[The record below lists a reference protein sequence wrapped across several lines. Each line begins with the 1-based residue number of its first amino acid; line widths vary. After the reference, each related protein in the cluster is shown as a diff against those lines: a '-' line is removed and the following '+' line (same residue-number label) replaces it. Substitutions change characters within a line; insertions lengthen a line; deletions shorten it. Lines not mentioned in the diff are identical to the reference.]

1 MNQEKN
7 PFGGVRS
14 VVGDDH
20 TTHMVAV
27 AAIPRPAPTSQP
39 QAVAKHHHED
49 SDGGRPP
56 VKPKPSGR
64 SSADNLRN
72 AVAAGRNPAP
82 SSKTEEPKGKE
93 PAKDLHSS
101 ILDELAELGL
111 GPLPVAS
118 AAAVSAPK
126 KKEKVEPPKLTVKA
140 NDRDTRSHSR
150 SRAPAPAPTAT
161 KNPTLPSLPTTE
173 SRSSKNKEP
182 KKDLAPAG
190 KAKVLPPVMREQA
203 KFTAAAA
210 KLTTPSK
217 TASNPAELRM
227 KLEALESSLIE
238 EREVN
243 LKLICFFHLFASRF
257 LLQRHLY
264 C

>member
-1 MNQEKN
+1 M
-7 PFGGVRS
+7 RS
-14 VVGDDH
+14 VVGEDH
-20 TTHMVAV
+20 TTHVVAV
-27 AAIPRPAPTSQP
+27 AAIPRQAPPSQP
-39 QAVAKHHHED
+39 QPAAKHYHED

-72 AVAAGRNPAP
+72 AVAAGRKPAP

-118 AAAVSAPK
+118 ATAGTAPK

-140 NDRDTRSHSR
+140 NERDTRSHSR
-150 SRAPAPAPTAT
+150 SRAQASAPTAT
-161 KNPTLPSLPTTE
+161 KNPTLPSLPAAE
-173 SRSSKNKEP
+173 SRSTKNKEP

-210 KLTTPSK
+210 KLTTATPSK
-217 TASNPAELRM
+217 TASNPAELRL

-238 EREVN
+238 EREVIHTFE
-243 LKLICFFHLFASRF
+243 ICLLAPSFA
-257 LLQRHLY
+257 